1 MPTDIRA
8 VSPRLNTGAWRN
20 GPSFGMT
27 DFILILI
34 STVTALLVAIGLAI
48 LLPPRNDAS
57 GMWAQLAQPGNYS
70 GMALEASVMVPMS

>member
-8 VSPRLNTGAWRN
+8 VSPT
-20 GPSFGMT
+20 PSFRMT

-34 STVTALLVAIGLAI
+34 CTVTALLVAIGLAI

-57 GMWAQLAQPGNYS
+57 GLWAQLAQPSNYS
-70 GMALEASVMVPMS
+70 GTALAASVTVPMS